1 MDPPSFSGLAYR
13 NVGTFGPFACSM
25 QSRERGVHAVRQ
37 RRQLRLQF
45 VLSFDGS
52 VCMQCAFPLARCRFL
67 WGHSCLSLS
76 LSLRVSSHWLHFS
89 ISHFLPLSLLCISFS
104 SCMCGHR
111 IFVASLF
118 DAFVALCLAL
128 NLISSAAFNAPHTH
142 ACKRHTCTRKNL
154 YVMHMHVCM
163 YRCTAKNSFAAYMSN
178 NHNIFSILCLLRY
191 FAFQNKL
198 FEDYMA
204 YAQYFDYFILLA
216 YAIDHETF
224 LSVPCVSTP
233 DLN

>member
-1 MDPPSFSGLAYR
+1 MASFFFPILFSFHFLFFSSLYAALCCRRRCCRLGFFFFPFFIFFFLIRLFVHFLVFPFSHFPVAVAMDPPSFSGLAYR

-118 DAFVALCLAL
+118 DAFVALCSAL

-142 ACKRHTCTRKNL
+142 ACKRHTCTRKNTPIRDA
-154 YVMHMHVCM
+154 YACM
-163 YRCTAKNSFAAYMSN
+163 Y
-178 NHNIFSILCLLRY
+178 
-191 FAFQNKL
+191 
-198 FEDYMA
+198 
-204 YAQYFDYFILLA
+204 
-216 YAIDHETF
+216 
-224 LSVPCVSTP
+224 V
-233 DLN
+233 